1 MIYTAPSDMFL
12 MRADPL
18 RVQGQVGGVWALE
31 IETFLGPVKCHGAL
45 RRMPYIGAQKVEKR
59 KGTKEETEWKDL
71 KKTSA
76 GILEQSMGARNRVGT
91 KLPHRVA
98 SLARP
103 VRQPYCNLVLAP

>member
-1 MIYTAPSDMFL
+1 MFL
-12 MRADPL
+12 MHADPL
-18 RVQGQVGGVWALE
+18 RGQVGGGWALE

-76 GILEQSMGARNRVGT
+76 GILEQSMRASRNRVAVPARQAG
-91 KLPHRVA
+91 KPVQQPFCYSVPSPHN
-98 SLARP
+98 
-103 VRQPYCNLVLAP
+103 NLF